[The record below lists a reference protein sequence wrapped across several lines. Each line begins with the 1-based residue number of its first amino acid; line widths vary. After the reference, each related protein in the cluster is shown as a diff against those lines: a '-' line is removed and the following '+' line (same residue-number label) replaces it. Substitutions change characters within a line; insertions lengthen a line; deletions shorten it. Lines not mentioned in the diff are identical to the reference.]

1 MDYAT
6 ANLLWRHGR
15 LSGALPRGILPRGNS
30 GRHDDWRKAK
40 KQKDQKTKSAKSTC
54 NEFIAHSHVAIKL
67 IIANRQ
73 IVGTVIAG

>member
-1 MDYAT
+1 MDYAA
-6 ANLLWRHGR
+6 ANLLWRRGQ

-40 KQKDQKTKSAKSTC
+40 KQKDQKTKSAIARAMNS
-54 NEFIAHSHVAIKL
+54 FAHSHVAIKL

-73 IVGTVIAG
+73 TVGTVIVG